1 MMSKEDINIHLANM
15 RRLKMEQVI
24 NYYNDLIKDLDRLIK
39 RLEDLGIEENKDSL
53 HNLALIQLDLGN
65 SRNEF
70 QKEYEMQETICE
82 KM

>member
-15 RRLKMEQVI
+15 RRLKMQQVI
-24 NYYNDLIKDLDRLIK
+24 NHYNDLIKDLDKLIK

-70 QKEYEMQETICE
+70 MKEYEMQETICE

>member
-1 MMSKEDINIHLANM
+1 MMTKEDINIHSANM

-24 NYYNDLIKDLDRLIK
+24 NHYNDLIKDLDKLIK
-39 RLEDLGIEENKDSL
+39 RLEELGIEENKDSL

-70 QKEYEMQETICE
+70 QKEYEMQKTICE

>member
-24 NYYNDLIKDLDRLIK
+24 NHYNDLIKDLDRLIK

-65 SRNEF
+65 SRSEF
-70 QKEYEMQETICE
+70 QKEYEMQKTICE
-82 KM
+82 KI

>member
-1 MMSKEDINIHLANM
+1 MTKEDINIHSANM

-24 NYYNDLIKDLDRLIK
+24 NHYNDLIKDLDKLIT
-39 RLEDLGIEENKDSL
+39 RLEELGIEENKDSL

-70 QKEYEMQETICE
+70 QKEYEMQKTICE

>member
-1 MMSKEDINIHLANM
+1 MSKEDINIHLANM
-15 RRLKMEQVI
+15 RRLKMDQVI

>member
-1 MMSKEDINIHLANM
+1 MMSKENIDIHAANI
-15 RRLKMEQVI
+15 RRLKMELI
-24 NYYNDLIKDLDRLIK
+24 AIRYLDLLKNLDKLIE
-39 RLEDLGIEENKDSL
+39 RLEELGIEENEDRL

-70 QKEYEMQETICE
+70 EKEYEMQKTICE

>member
-1 MMSKEDINIHLANM
+1 MTKEDINIHLANM

-24 NYYNDLIKDLDRLIK
+24 NHYNDLIKDLDKLIK
-39 RLEDLGIEENKDSL
+39 RLEELGIEENKDSL

>member
-1 MMSKEDINIHLANM
+1 MSKENIDIHAANI
-15 RRLKMEQVI
+15 RRLKMELI
-24 NYYNDLIKDLDRLIK
+24 AIRYLDLLKNLDKLIE
-39 RLEDLGIEENKDSL
+39 RLEELGIEENEDRL

-70 QKEYEMQETICE
+70 EKEYEMQKTICE

>member
-24 NYYNDLIKDLDRLIK
+24 NHYDDLIKDLDKLIK
-39 RLEDLGIEENKDSL
+39 RLEELGIEENKDSL

-70 QKEYEMQETICE
+70 QKEYEMQKTICE

>member
-1 MMSKEDINIHLANM
+1 MTKEDIDIHLANM

-24 NYYNDLIKDLDRLIK
+24 SYYDDLINDLDRLIK
-39 RLEDLGIEENKDSL
+39 KLEELGIQGNEDSL

-70 QKEYEMQETICE
+70 QKEYEMQKTICE

>member
-1 MMSKEDINIHLANM
+1 MMTKEDINIHLANM
-15 RRLKMEQVI
+15 RRLKMELVAI
-24 NYYNDLIKDLDRLIK
+24 RYLDVLKNLDKLIKQ
-39 RLEDLGIEENKDSL
+39 LEELGIEENKDSL

-70 QKEYEMQETICE
+70 QKEYEMQKTICE

>member
-1 MMSKEDINIHLANM
+1 MMTKEDVHMHLANM
-15 RRLKMEQVI
+15 RRLKMQQVI
-24 NYYNDLIKDLDRLIK
+24 NHYNDLIKDLDKLIK
-39 RLEDLGIEENKDSL
+39 RLEELGIEENKDSL

-70 QKEYEMQETICE
+70 KKEYEMQETICE

>member
-1 MMSKEDINIHLANM
+1 MTKEDINIHLANM
-15 RRLKMEQVI
+15 RRLKMELVAI
-24 NYYNDLIKDLDRLIK
+24 RYLDVLKNLDKLIKQ
-39 RLEDLGIEENKDSL
+39 LEELGIEENKDSL

-70 QKEYEMQETICE
+70 QKEYEMQKTICE

>member
-1 MMSKEDINIHLANM
+1 MSTREDKNIHLANM
-15 RRLKMEQVI
+15 RRLKMQQVI
-24 NYYNDLIKDLDRLIK
+24 NHYNDLIKDLDKLIK

-70 QKEYEMQETICE
+70 MKEYEMQETICE

>member
-1 MMSKEDINIHLANM
+1 MSKEDINIHLANM

-24 NYYNDLIKDLDRLIK
+24 NHYNDLIKELDKLIK

>member
-24 NYYNDLIKDLDRLIK
+24 SHYDDLIKDLDKLIK
-39 RLEDLGIEENKDSL
+39 RLEELGIEENKDSL

-70 QKEYEMQETICE
+70 QKEYEMQKTICE

>member
-1 MMSKEDINIHLANM
+1 MSKEDINIHLANM

-24 NYYNDLIKDLDRLIK
+24 NHYNDLIKDLDRLIK

-53 HNLALIQLDLGN
+53 HNLSLIQLDLGN

>member
-1 MMSKEDINIHLANM
+1 MSKEDIDIHLANM

-24 NYYNDLIKDLDRLIK
+24 SYYDDLIKDLDRLIK
-39 RLEDLGIEENKDSL
+39 KLEELGIEENKDSL

-70 QKEYEMQETICE
+70 YKEYEIQKTICE
-82 KM
+82 NM

>member
-24 NYYNDLIKDLDRLIK
+24 NHYNDLIKDLDRLIK
-39 RLEDLGIEENKDSL
+39 KLEDLGIEENEDSL

-70 QKEYEMQETICE
+70 QKEYEMQKTICE

>member
-1 MMSKEDINIHLANM
+1 MMSKEDVNIHLANM
-15 RRLKMEQVI
+15 RRLKMELVAI
-24 NYYNDLIKDLDRLIK
+24 RYLDVLKNLEKLIKQ
-39 RLEDLGIEENKDSL
+39 LEELGIEENEDNL

-65 SRNEF
+65 SRKEF

>member
-1 MMSKEDINIHLANM
+1 MSKEDINIHLANM
-15 RRLKMEQVI
+15 RRLKMELVAI
-24 NYYNDLIKDLDRLIK
+24 RYLDVLKNLDKLIKQ
-39 RLEDLGIEENKDSL
+39 LEELGIEENKDSL

-70 QKEYEMQETICE
+70 QKEYEMQKTICE

>member
-1 MMSKEDINIHLANM
+1 MSKEDVNIHLANM
-15 RRLKMEQVI
+15 RRLKMELVAI
-24 NYYNDLIKDLDRLIK
+24 RYLDVLKNLEKLIKQ
-39 RLEDLGIEENKDSL
+39 LEELGIEENEDNL

-70 QKEYEMQETICE
+70 QKEYEMQKTICE

>member
-1 MMSKEDINIHLANM
+1 MTKEDIDIHLANM

-24 NYYNDLIKDLDRLIK
+24 SYYDDLINDLDRLIK
-39 RLEDLGIEENKDSL
+39 KLEELGIQGNEDSL
-53 HNLALIQLDLGN
+53 HNLELIQLDLGN

-70 QKEYEMQETICE
+70 QKEYEMQKTICE

>member
-1 MMSKEDINIHLANM
+1 MMSKEDVNIHLANM
-15 RRLKMEQVI
+15 RRLKMELVAI
-24 NYYNDLIKDLDRLIK
+24 RYLDVLKNLEKLIKQ
-39 RLEDLGIEENKDSL
+39 LEELGIEENEDNL

-70 QKEYEMQETICE
+70 QKEYEMQKTICE

>member
-1 MMSKEDINIHLANM
+1 MSKEDINIHLANM
-15 RRLKMEQVI
+15 RRLKMQQVI
-24 NYYNDLIKDLDRLIK
+24 NHYNDLIKDLDKLIK

-70 QKEYEMQETICE
+70 MKEYEMQETICE

>member
-1 MMSKEDINIHLANM
+1 MMSKEDIDIHLANM

-24 NYYNDLIKDLDRLIK
+24 NHYNDLIKDLDRLIK
-39 RLEDLGIEENKDSL
+39 KLEELGIEENKDSL

-65 SRNEF
+65 SRKEF

>member
-15 RRLKMEQVI
+15 RRLKMELVAI
-24 NYYNDLIKDLDRLIK
+24 RYLDVLKNLDKLIKQ
-39 RLEDLGIEENKDSL
+39 LEELGIEENKDSL

-70 QKEYEMQETICE
+70 QKEYEMQKTICE

>member
-1 MMSKEDINIHLANM
+1 M
-15 RRLKMEQVI
+15 RRLKMELVAI
-24 NYYNDLIKDLDRLIK
+24 RYLDVLKNLEKLIKQ
-39 RLEDLGIEENKDSL
+39 LEELGIEENEDNL

-70 QKEYEMQETICE
+70 QKEYEMQKTICE

>member
-1 MMSKEDINIHLANM
+1 MTKEDIDIHLANM

-24 NYYNDLIKDLDRLIK
+24 NHYNDLINDLDKLIK
-39 RLEDLGIEENKDSL
+39 RLEDLGIEQNEDSL

-70 QKEYEMQETICE
+70 QKEYEMQKTICE

>member
-1 MMSKEDINIHLANM
+1 MTKEDINIHSANM

-24 NYYNDLIKDLDRLIK
+24 NHYNDLIKDLDKLIK
-39 RLEDLGIEENKDSL
+39 RLEELGIEENKDSL

-70 QKEYEMQETICE
+70 QKEYEMQKTICE

>member
-1 MMSKEDINIHLANM
+1 MSKEDINIHLANM

-24 NYYNDLIKDLDRLIK
+24 NHYNDLIKDLDKLIK

>member
-1 MMSKEDINIHLANM
+1 MSKEDINIHLANM

-70 QKEYEMQETICE
+70 QKEYEMQKTICE

>member
-1 MMSKEDINIHLANM
+1 MMTKEDINIHSANM

-24 NYYNDLIKDLDRLIK
+24 NHYNDLIKDLDKLIT
-39 RLEDLGIEENKDSL
+39 RLEELGIEENKDSL

-70 QKEYEMQETICE
+70 QKEYEMQKTICE

>member
-1 MMSKEDINIHLANM
+1 MSKEDVNIHLANM
-15 RRLKMEQVI
+15 RRLKMELVAI
-24 NYYNDLIKDLDRLIK
+24 RYLDVLKNLEKLIKQ
-39 RLEDLGIEENKDSL
+39 LEELGIEENEDSL

-70 QKEYEMQETICE
+70 QKEYEMQKTICE

>member
-1 MMSKEDINIHLANM
+1 MSKEDINIHLANM

>member
-1 MMSKEDINIHLANM
+1 M
-15 RRLKMEQVI
+15 RRLKMELVAI
-24 NYYNDLIKDLDRLIK
+24 RYLDVLKNLEKLIKQ
-39 RLEDLGIEENKDSL
+39 LEELGIEENEDSL

-70 QKEYEMQETICE
+70 QKEYEMQKTICE

>member
-1 MMSKEDINIHLANM
+1 MMSKEDIDIHLANM

-39 RLEDLGIEENKDSL
+39 RLEDLG
-53 HNLALIQLDLGN
+53 N